1 VPHIVTAACRRLAT
15 AAVLAFMGWAG
26 AVPASAQSNDAV
38 ARGAYLV
45 RAGGCIA
52 CHTVPNG
59 GAPLAGGR
67 ALATPFGTYYSP
79 NITPDKETGIG
90 AWSDADFVR
99 ALRDGVSPDGGHYFP
114 VFPFTSYTRMR
125 EDDMLAIKAWLF
137 SQPAV
142 RQPAREHDVGAPFGW
157 RWTMW
162 FWKLLFF
169 EPGEL
174 QPQPDRS
181 DVWNRGAYLVEAL
194 AHCGECHTPRNL
206 FGATDRSLYL
216 AGTTEGPDDELV
228 PNITPHSETGIGDWS
243 RGDIV
248 ILLRDGL
255 KPDFDD
261 VQGSMAE
268 AIEDGLRHLDDAD
281 LQAIAEFV
289 AGVPAIDNRI
299 ESKRR

>member
-1 VPHIVTAACRRLAT
+1 MTAACRRLAT
-15 AAVLAFMGWAG
+15 AAVLAFIGWAV
-26 AVPASAQSNDAV
+26 AVPAFAQSDDAV
-38 ARGAYLV
+38 TRGAYLV

-52 CHTVPNG
+52 CHTVPDG

-99 ALRDGVSPDGGHYFP
+99 ALRDGVSPDGAHYFP

-142 RQPAREHDVGAPFGW
+142 RQPPRAHDVGAPFGW

-194 AHCGECHTPRNL
+194 THCGECHTPRNM

-228 PNITPHSETGIGDWS
+228 PNITPHPETGIGDWS
-243 RGDIV
+243 RADIV
-248 ILLRDGL
+248 FLLRDSL
-255 KPDFDD
+255 KPNFDD

-268 AIEDGLRHLDDAD
+268 AIEDGLRHLNDAD
-281 LQAIAEFV
+281 LQAIAEFI